1 MAESQINDIL
11 TEKRR
16 VDKDNMEIEFKIQGR
31 GVTEADQKAKFFEA
45 EREMVMKLRH
55 QLKNQQDEATY
66 MLEQLQDEEKKCK
79 IMLDDKITAEQTLE
93 ITEEDAK
100 EMNGRRIKNKGDI
113 IKQQLRL
120 SQLKSQK
127 KRLQEESEEL
137 TNSNAAV
144 IKENEKI
151 ESENERLQ
159 KVIME
164 LIQRIDVST
173 LLKEID
179 MEEMRHLATQNTT
192 MNMAFQSLINK
203 WEVINRQETDI

>member
-1 MAESQINDIL
+1 
-11 TEKRR
+11 
-16 VDKDNMEIEFKIQGR
+16 
-31 GVTEADQKAKFFEA
+31 
-45 EREMVMKLRH
+45 MVMKLRH

-137 TNSNAAV
+137 TTSNAAV

-151 ESENERLQ
+151 EAENERLQ

-179 MEEMRHLATQNTT
+179 MEEMRHLAAQNTT

-203 WEVINRQETDI
+203 WEVINRQETEI

>member
-1 MAESQINDIL
+1 MI
-11 TEKRR
+11 
-16 VDKDNMEIEFKIQGR
+16 
-31 GVTEADQKAKFFEA
+31 
-45 EREMVMKLRH
+45 MKLRH
-55 QLKNQQDEATY
+55 QLKNQQDDASN
-66 MLEQLQDEEKKCK
+66 MLEQLQDEEKKSK

-93 ITEEDAK
+93 ITEDDHK
-100 EMNGRRIKNKGDI
+100 EMAAKRIANKEDI

-137 TNSNAAV
+137 TVSNAAV
-144 IKENEKI
+144 IKENEKV
-151 ESENERLQ
+151 EAENERLQ

-179 MEEMRHLATQNTT
+179 MEEMRHLAAQNTS

-203 WEVINRQETDI
+203 WEVINRQESDI

>member
-1 MAESQINDIL
+1 
-11 TEKRR
+11 
-16 VDKDNMEIEFKIQGR
+16 ME
-31 GVTEADQKAKFFEA
+31 
-45 EREMVMKLRH
+45 L
-55 QLKNQQDEATY
+55 
-66 MLEQLQDEEKKCK
+66 
-79 IMLDDKITAEQTLE
+79 
-93 ITEEDAK
+93 TEEDAK

-137 TNSNAAV
+137 TTSNAAV

-151 ESENERLQ
+151 EAENERLQ

-179 MEEMRHLATQNTT
+179 MEEMRHLAAQNTT

-203 WEVINRQETDI
+203 WEVINRQETEI

>member
-1 MAESQINDIL
+1 M

-16 VDKDNMEIEFKIQGR
+16 VDKENMEIEFKIQGR
-31 GVTEADQKAKFFEA
+31 GVTEADQKAKYFEA
-45 EREMVMKLRH
+45 EREMKMKLH
-55 QLKNQQDEATY
+55 HNLQNQRDQADI
-66 MLEQLQDEEKKCK
+66 MLEQLREEEVKCK
-79 IMLDDKITAEQTLE
+79 DMLDLKITADQTLE
-93 ITEEDAK
+93 LTQEDAK
-100 EMNGRRIKNKGDI
+100 EMNGRRCANREDI